1 MLIILYFIIFGF
13 LVSAVV
19 GLLLSWLD
27 RKVTARV
34 QYRVGPPLLQPFV
47 DIVKL
52 LGKEL
57 LIPKGASKVTFL
69 LSPILG
75 LVSIMIVSTLLCLVN
90 IWPQKTFFGDRIV
103 VLYFLVLPSVSIIL
117 GGFASKNPLASI
129 GASREMKLVLAYEL
143 PFILA
148 ILVPVIQS
156 GLTIRLGEII
166 NFQSNNGAVL
176 ASWSGTISFIIILL
190 CIQAKLGLVPFDVA
204 EAETELSGG
213 ALIEYSGPA
222 LAIFKLMKAMMLFVL
237 PYFMI
242 IMFLGGFNF
251 TGLVALKGLLGFVGI
266 IVLVVVIRNT
276 NPRLRI
282 DQILRFFW
290 GPVTLLSILA
300 VLLAGKGL

>member
-1 MLIILYFIIFGF
+1 MVMILYFIVFGF
-13 LVSAVV
+13 LIAAVV

-34 QYRVGPPLLQPFV
+34 QYRVGPPLLQPFI

-57 LIPKGASKVTFL
+57 LIPKGASKITFL

-75 LVSIMIVSTLLCLVN
+75 IVSIMIVSTLLCLVN
-90 IWPQKTFFGDRIV
+90 IWPQKTFFGDLIV
-103 VLYFLVLPSVSIIL
+103 VLYFLVLPSLSIIL
-117 GGFASKNPLASI
+117 GGFASCNPLASI

-148 ILVPVIQS
+148 ILVPVLKS
-156 GLTIRLGEII
+156 GLTIKVGEIL
-166 NFQSNNGAVL
+166 NYQLLNGAIIG
-176 ASWSGTISFIIILL
+176 SWSGALSFVIILL
-190 CIQAKLGLVPFDVA
+190 CTQAKLGLVPFDVA
-204 EAETELSGG
+204 EAETELAGG

-237 PYFMI
+237 PYFMT

-251 TGLVALKGLLGFVGI
+251 SGLAFIKSLLGFVGI
-266 IVLVVVIRNT
+266 IVLIVVIRNT

-282 DQILRFFW
+282 DQALRFFW
-290 GPVTLLSILA
+290 GPMTVLATIAIILA
-300 VLLAGKGL
+300 SLGL

>member
-1 MLIILYFIIFGF
+1 L
-13 LVSAVV
+13 
-19 GLLLSWLD
+19 
-27 RKVTARV
+27 
-34 QYRVGPPLLQPFV
+34 
-47 DIVKL
+47 
-52 LGKEL
+52 
-57 LIPKGASKVTFL
+57 
-69 LSPILG
+69 
-75 LVSIMIVSTLLCLVN
+75 
-90 IWPQKTFFGDRIV
+90 
-103 VLYFLVLPSVSIIL
+103 SIIL
-117 GGFASKNPLASI
+117 GGFASRNPLASL

-148 ILVPVIQS
+148 ILVPVLKS

-166 NFQSNNGAVL
+166 NYQVANGAVL
-176 ASWSGTISFIIILL
+176 ASWSGVISFIVILL
-190 CIQAKLGLVPFDVA
+190 CAQAKLGLVPFDVA
-204 EAETELSGG
+204 EAETELAGG

-237 PYFMI
+237 PFFMT

-251 TGLVALKGLLGFVGI
+251 SGPVAIKGVSLFVGI

-300 VLLAGKGL
+300 VLLASIGL